1 MGRRISGVCS
11 SYAAQEQDAMTL
23 RIFGDP
29 VLFSIG
35 PVPVTETMVTSLG
48 ATLLLVAMAMAMR
61 LTVVRRPHHWLAV
74 LALLTVEWLDAI
86 VRDIIGR
93 RHPVVATVSGSLFVF
108 IAGCNVIGQL
118 PGTHPVTASL
128 ATTSALA
135 TVVFLA
141 VPIAGIRTHGF
152 WGYIQHYV
160 RPNPIFMPL
169 HVLSEVSRTLAL
181 SVRLF
186 GNVMSGHLVVA
197 LLVALAGFLVPTP
210 MMALDLLIGLLQAYI
225 FTVLSTVYIG
235 AALSSGEDS

>member
-1 MGRRISGVCS
+1 
-11 SYAAQEQDAMTL
+11 MTL

-48 ATLLLVAMAMAMR
+48 VTLLLVIVAMAMR
-61 LTVVRRPHHWLAV
+61 FAVVRRPQHWLAI
-74 LALLTVEWLDAI
+74 LAVLTVEWLDDL
-86 VRDIIGR
+86 VRDISGEP
-93 RHPVVATVSGSLFVF
+93 HPVVATLSGSLFVF
-108 IAGCNVIGQL
+108 IAGCNIAGQL

-135 TVVFLA
+135 MVVFLA
-141 VPIAGIRTHGF
+141 VPIAGMRVHGF
-152 WGYIQHYV
+152 WEYVKHYV

-169 HVLSEVSRTLAL
+169 HLLSEFSRTLAL

-197 LLVALAGFLVPTP
+197 LLVTLAGFLVPTP
-210 MMALDLLIGLLQAYI
+210 MMALDILIGLLQAYI
-225 FTVLSTVYIG
+225 FTVLSTVYI
-235 AALSSGEDS
+235 AAAISAGEAS